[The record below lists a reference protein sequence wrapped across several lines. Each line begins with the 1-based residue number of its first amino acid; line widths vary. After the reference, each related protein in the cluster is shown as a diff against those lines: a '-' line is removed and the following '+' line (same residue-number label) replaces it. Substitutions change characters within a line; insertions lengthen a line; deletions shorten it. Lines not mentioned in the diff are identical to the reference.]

1 MPWWAWM
8 LLGMAFAVRWQRRAW
23 RRHPF
28 WMHGGRVGPGG
39 WGMVM
44 MGGRGC
50 AAHRRARGRE
60 VALDVMETAPVELTP
75 QQKREQA
82 MAALRRRYVADEIT
96 VEEYER
102 ELDRLIREK

>member
-8 LLGMAFAVRWQRRAW
+8 LLGMALAVRWHRRGW

-28 WMHGGRVGPGG
+28 WMHGGRVGRGR
-39 WGMVM
+39 WGMVAVGGGCGHRAM
-44 MGGRGC
+44 QGRG
-50 AAHRRARGRE
+50 AG
-60 VALDVMETAPVELTP
+60 LETPERTPPVELSP

-102 ELDRLIREK
+102 ELDRLIRET